1 MTLTL
6 FLILCLTAWRISSLL
21 AFERGP
27 YAIFE
32 KLREWANK
40 RDNKAKSK
48 SLTSWLIE
56 NEDESELSQGLSCLW
71 CNSVWGATAFTLLS
85 CIFGVIPYWW
95 LLFLPFGI
103 SGGVIFL
110 QKIMEFFLGDA

>member
-6 FLILCLTAWRISSLL
+6 FLILCLATWRISSLL

-32 KLREWANK
+32 KLRGWADT
-40 RDNKAKSK
+40 RDDSSVIAFIGK
-48 SLTSWLIE
+48 
-56 NEDESELSQGLSCLW
+56 DESELSQGLSCLW